1 MKKKIAQRLSAII
14 LATMFLTLIINY
26 FIQADNARDRMIL
39 SAQLKINQIEEI
51 LKKNEED
58 FDALQNSL
66 KEDYIIRA
74 KAAAYVIQY
83 RPEIIHDQQE
93 IEKIASLLQVD
104 ELHIFDKTGKIYAG
118 TRPQY
123 FGYTFN
129 SGEQMEFFLPMLEDY
144 SLEMV
149 QDITPNTAEGKLM
162 QYTAVWQE
170 DRKNII
176 QVGME
181 PVRLLK
187 AQEKNELSYIFSMVT
202 SEPGT
207 TLLVADK
214 DTGVISGATNEE
226 LNGTTLEEAG
236 IRVPS
241 DDSMEKGFS
250 AGINGETCFCVFE
263 SYGDQLIGVLETEKV
278 LYQDVPANMLY
289 TSIYL
294 VTIALVMV
302 GAILGQ
308 IDRLVIRGIDKIIN
322 SLTKITAGNLDT
334 RVDVDTSPEFI
345 ELSCHVNKMVQSQLN
360 SIEKLSRIFD
370 SADVPIGVFECNAE
384 MNRVLVTRK
393 VQSLFMLSDEE
404 AAALFADKEAF
415 ERKLAQIC
423 AKPVKPYED
432 VYRLSKE
439 SNCYLRIMTF
449 SDENSLTG
457 TVNDVTE
464 TVLERFQLEHDRD
477 YDLLTGLLN
486 RRGFYRK
493 MDKLFKN
500 PDNLEEALLLMTDM
514 DHLKAIND
522 NYGHANGDLALQKA
536 SSLLKPDSDVKYVAG
551 RLSGDEFVLFMYGE
565 SKERLL
571 NDIEKVH
578 ERMMKA
584 SVTFYEDH
592 QMDVRMSGGYVL
604 YSDCHEGYS
613 RMLRMADEAMY
624 QAKKRR
630 QAEFIRWKKEK
641 SG

>member
-14 LATMFLTLIINY
+14 LATMFLTLIVNY
-26 FIQADNARDRMIL
+26 FIQADNARDRMRL
-39 SAQLKINQIEEI
+39 SSRLKINQIEEI

-58 FDALQNSL
+58 FAVMQDSL

-93 IEKIASLLQVD
+93 IAKVASLLQVD

-118 TRPQY
+118 SEPQY

-149 QDITPNTAEGKLM
+149 QDMMPNTAEGKLM

-170 DRKNII
+170 DKKNII
-176 QVGME
+176 QIGME

-202 SEPGT
+202 ADQGT

-214 DTGVISGATNEE
+214 DTGIIAGATDVD
-226 LNGTTLEEAG
+226 LNGTTLEDAG
-236 IRVPS
+236 IIIPS
-241 DDSMEKGFS
+241 DETMEKGFKAEVKGS
-250 AGINGETCFCVFE
+250 SYFCVFE
-263 SYGDQLIGVLETEKV
+263 DYGDQLIGVLELENV
-278 LYQDVPANMLY
+278 LYQDVFVNMLY
-289 TSIYL
+289 TGIYL
-294 VTIALVMV
+294 VLIALVMV
-302 GAILGQ
+302 VAILWQ
-308 IDRLVIRGIDKIIN
+308 IDKLVIRGVDKIIH

-334 RVDVDTSPEFI
+334 RVDVDTSPEFA
-345 ELSCHVNKMVQSQLN
+345 ELSTHVNKMVQSQLN
-360 SIEKLSRIFD
+360 STEKLSRIFD
-370 SADVPIGVFECNAE
+370 SADVPIGVFECNSG

-393 VQSLFMLSDEE
+393 VQSLFMLSDED
-404 AAALFADKEAF
+404 AAALFSNKEEFEKRLDKLLENP
-415 ERKLAQIC
+415 I
-423 AKPVKPYED
+423 KPYTD
-432 VYRLSKE
+432 VYRLPRE
-439 SNCYLRIMTF
+439 NNCYLRIMTF

-457 TVNDVTE
+457 IVTDITE

-477 YDLLTGLLN
+477 YDILTGLLN

-500 PDNLEEALLLMTDM
+500 PDALEEAILLMTDM

-522 NYGHANGDLALQKA
+522 NYGHANGDVAIQKA
-536 SSLLKPDSDVKYVAG
+536 VALLKPGSDVKYVAG
-551 RLSGDEFVLFMYGE
+551 RLSGDEFVLFIYGKE
-565 SKERLL
+565 KERLISE
-571 NDIEKVH
+571 IEEIH

-604 YSDCHEGYS
+604 YSDCYESYS
-613 RMLRMADEAMY
+613 RMLGMADEVMY

-630 QAEFIRWKKEK
+630 QSEFIRWERKE
-641 SG
+641 S